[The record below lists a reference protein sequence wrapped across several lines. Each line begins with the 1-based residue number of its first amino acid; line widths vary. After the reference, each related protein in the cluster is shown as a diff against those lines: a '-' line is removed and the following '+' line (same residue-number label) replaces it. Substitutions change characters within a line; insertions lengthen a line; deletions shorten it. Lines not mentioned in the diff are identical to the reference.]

1 MFCNQCEQTAQQAA
15 DDPKTDDLFRPPD
28 IRIASGVR
36 PTEQRRNVLQADNNT
51 GNERTV
57 SQLVMDI
64 SRQHGKRQADGEIAD
79 TGENDD
85 RDNAQ
90 IKLSITD

>member
-64 SRQHGKRQADGEIAD
+64 SRQHGKRQADGTEPNNCRFDLIQRHHGA
-79 TGENDD
+79 
-85 RDNAQ
+85 
-90 IKLSITD
+90 ISL